1 MNIGHKEFSA
11 EGPSGTTRRP
21 SRAPAAS
28 MRTRVG
34 RALEGQEPTLSDVAL
49 RDSKTHSPRLYRAG
63 PSCGGLLRALGHEK
77 LPWRVIL

>member
-1 MNIGHKEFSA
+1 MNIGHREFSA

-34 RALEGQEPTLSDVAL
+34 PRALEGQEPTLSLVSAVAL
-49 RDSKTHSPRLYRAG
+49 RDSKTHSPRQ
-63 PSCGGLLRALGHEK
+63 
-77 LPWRVIL
+77 